1 MGRNRRVLNPIS
13 TVPVFPGL
21 SNHKLAMTT
30 TPKSPFLK
38 MLTLVMLSL
47 LLLLLF
53 GHGLFG
59 KKGFL
64 AVRRM
69 KQQNQDLNQKIEQ
82 LKKQNDQAMEEIKS
96 LKSDPKAIE
105 KIAREELGLVKPG
118 EVKITTSKRQTEP
131 SATSPPSQAP
141 QQLP

>member
-1 MGRNRRVLNPIS
+1 
-13 TVPVFPGL
+13 
-21 SNHKLAMTT
+21 MTT

>member
-1 MGRNRRVLNPIS
+1 MN
-13 TVPVFPGL
+13 
-21 SNHKLAMTT
+21 T
-30 TPKSPFLK
+30 TPKKGHFLK

-47 LLLLLF
+47 VLLLLF
-53 GHGLFG
+53 GHGFFG
-59 KKGFL
+59 KKGYL

-82 LKKQNDQAMEEIKS
+82 LKKENGQAMEEIKA

-118 EVKITTSKRQTEP
+118 EVKITTGKLKPESS
-131 SATSPPSQAP
+131 SAPPPSQPAKE
-141 QQLP
+141 LP

>member
-1 MGRNRRVLNPIS
+1 
-13 TVPVFPGL
+13 
-21 SNHKLAMTT
+21 MTT

-82 LKKQNDQAMEEIKS
+82 LKKENDQAMEEIKS

-118 EVKITTSKRQTEP
+118 EVKITTTGKPKAEYSTT
-131 SATSPPSQAP
+131 APPSQAP
-141 QQLP
+141 PQLP